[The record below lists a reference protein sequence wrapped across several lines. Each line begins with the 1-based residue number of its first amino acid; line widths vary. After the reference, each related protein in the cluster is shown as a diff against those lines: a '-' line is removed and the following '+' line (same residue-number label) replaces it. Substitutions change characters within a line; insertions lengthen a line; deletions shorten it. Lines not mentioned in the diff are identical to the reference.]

1 MMTRT
6 QATAIGGGG
15 ATLGGGLL
23 AYVVLR
29 VPPLLPDGQANK
41 AALLLAL
48 ICLLLLAGGLGALA
62 ALALHKRWP
71 GLAGTRRRTRARP
84 VVALRQGALIALWAG
99 IIVLLAYARMLDAAY
114 FIVTTLLLILLEAFW
129 QSRS

>member
-23 AYVVLR
+23 VYVVLR

-71 GLAGTRRRTRARP
+71 GLAGARRRTRSRP
-84 VVALRQGALIALWAG
+84 AVALRQGALIALWAG

-114 FIVTTLLLILLEAFW
+114 FIVTTLLMILLEAFW